1 MSKERELTKEE
12 IIKGLRGISDA
23 EVDAIAARKA
33 LIASKKYVRD
43 HGYTDGS
50 MKKVAMVGP
59 GHVGRKI
66 SLQEEL
72 DKMEMSDVTR
82 KMIMS
87 KNPDADSIPKL
98 FSDLVA
104 EGLRLVEED
113 KANGKNE

>member
-1 MSKERELTKEE
+1 MSKERELTKEYIE
-12 IIKGLRGISDA
+12 LLDVSKLAIDGRKDLIKA
-23 EVDAIAARKA
+23 KEQVK
-33 LIASKKYVRD
+33 D
-43 HGYTDGS
+43 HGYTDRS

-87 KNPDADSIPKL
+87 KNPDVHSIPKL
-98 FSDLVA
+98 FSDMIT
-104 EGLRLVEED
+104 EGLRLAEED
-113 KANGKNE
+113 IHDKNE